1 MELDVAARAER
12 FGHGASISPADRVA
26 VRAGVDA
33 TSPGRGVTSGGATE
47 TTYATAGRSGRILEP
62 RPATP
67 QGGTTM
73 DTATATV
80 LRAWK
85 DEPFRNGLTEEQRAA
100 IPPKP
105 ENFEQLTDDQLENAA
120 GGATPALTIGM
131 TLAYAG
137 GWVANEIITG

>member
-1 MELDVAARAER
+1 
-12 FGHGASISPADRVA
+12 
-26 VRAGVDA
+26 
-33 TSPGRGVTSGGATE
+33 
-47 TTYATAGRSGRILEP
+47 
-62 RPATP
+62 
-67 QGGTTM
+67 M

-120 GGATPALTIGM
+120 GGATPLLVTAV
-131 TLAYAG
+131 AVAG
-137 GWVANEIITG
+137 GMAGGLIAGEVTGDCD